1 MKTLITFLFLLF
13 ALPLQGQIAEIQ
25 GMLADSLTDEPFPN
39 CQVRI
44 VGQDTVVV
52 LYTDFDGFYA
62 VKINK
67 MGNYSVEVACM
78 NIKATVYDI
87 PVKIDKISFVDIPL
101 SCVTEPAYSCIA
113 YADLVE
119 AQVNKTLAILND
131 YTRCF
136 VAPPRPPFTVVPLE
150 DISLPAK
157 FGNYQEYY
165 DRNGLKIYNDYP
177 RSITHRITEQ

>member
-1 MKTLITFLFLLF
+1 MKILITFLFLLF

-87 PVKIDKISFVDIPL
+87 PVKIDKISFFIISPNFHPRRFTKFSRRL
-101 SCVTEPAYSCIA
+101 F
-113 YADLVE
+113 LFF
-119 AQVNKTLAILND
+119 
-131 YTRCF
+131 F
-136 VAPPRPPFTVVPLE
+136 VCLR
-150 DISLPAK
+150 
-157 FGNYQEYY
+157 G
-165 DRNGLKIYNDYP
+165 
-177 RSITHRITEQ
+177 